1 MEIKGEHK
9 RETHA
14 HSVRQAVHKAIDKLS
29 EQTNPWRSTS
39 NPGPIP
45 AKIEIE
51 VKSLEGQYV
60 AYLKVTET
68 IDPETVQ
75 A

>member
-1 MEIKGEHK
+1 MEVKGEHK
-9 RETHA
+9 RQSHEFA
-14 HSVRQAVHKAIDKLS
+14 VRSAVHEALTKLTGT
-29 EQTNPWRSTS
+29 TNPYSHSTCAV
-39 NPGPIP
+39 IP

-51 VKSLEGQYV
+51 VRALEGQYV